1 VASSAPD
8 GYDELLALA
17 RRERELIAA
26 SDWDGLAEITRRRHA
41 VMESLPVRASDPAAK
56 PVLEEALKLVSQNVE
71 AILTAIERTRDEIV
85 NLARG
90 RQAVSIYAAGQPA
103 VSRFVDRLE

>member
-1 VASSAPD
+1 MASSAPD

-17 RRERELIAA
+17 RRERDLIAA
-26 SDWDGLAEITRRRHA
+26 ADWDGLAEVTRRRHL

-56 PVLEEALKLVSQNVE
+56 PVLDEALKLVTQNVE
-71 AILTAIERTRDEIV
+71 AILGAIERTRDEII

-90 RQAVSIYAAGQPA
+90 RQAVSLYAVSQPA